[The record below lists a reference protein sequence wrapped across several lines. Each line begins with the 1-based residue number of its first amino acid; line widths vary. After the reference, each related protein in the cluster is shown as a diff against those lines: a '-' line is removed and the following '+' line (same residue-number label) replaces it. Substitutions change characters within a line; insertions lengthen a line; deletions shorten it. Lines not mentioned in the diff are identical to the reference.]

1 MTTANPA
8 LIPVTIFVPPPP
20 KGWNLIPM
28 RTPVKGELYRIL
40 ENSTHWSNEVEA
52 LSDHGDCR
60 KTNIYAF
67 PAPKAKRLMTPG
79 ELAGKWLHMDYGC
92 AHMVISIDMDENAT
106 HRIQAG
112 TGWSDISKLHELGC
126 TYSTTPDGERLPL
139 ETDAPLKAEGGQQ

>member
-1 MTTANPA
+1 VSNPK
-8 LIPVTIFVPPPP
+8 LVPVTILVPPPP
-20 KGWNLIPM
+20 DTHDIVPGRKPKNDEPHLWWNINEWAEGYNED
-28 RTPVKGELYRIL
+28 GE
-40 ENSTHWSNEVEA
+40 
-52 LSDHGDCR
+52 GDVI
-60 KTNIYAF
+60 IYAF
-67 PAPKAKRLMTPG
+67 PRAKTKRLMTPA
-79 ELAGKWLHMDYGC
+79 ELAGKWIHMDYGC